1 MAKRRKV
8 GVQKSGVAN
17 EKKTAIRNK
26 KKSRAFCPRPK
37 ARART
42 PRALSAPP
50 PRTRRLVTSV
60 LRRGMAS
67 ASSAGPAGGD
77 IVIPLMDDLH
87 LHLRDGAAASSLLAA
102 LPATVARALIMP
114 NLKPPVVTAADVA
127 AYGARLAGWLPAGSR
142 FQPLMSLYL
151 TDRTDAVNERARAR
165 AAAYGRQI
173 AASVQTHFVEN
184 ARKSGAGAVCRQRA
198 LCLSLLPSTAILAF
212 RRRSSTPRARRAPSP
227 SSTTR
232 RAWCRGCHFM
242 HGWYADAADCYAA
255 LAAHAPHLAAARRPT
270 RTLA

>member
-1 MAKRRKV
+1 MARRSKV
-8 GVQKSGVAN
+8 RRTNLVARR
-17 EKKTAIRNK
+17 AA
-26 KKSRAFCPRPK
+26 KSRLARRLLQN
-37 ARART
+37 ARAK
-42 PRALSAPP
+42 AVHAAHSAPP
-50 PRTRRLVTSV
+50 PRTRRLVTSL

-151 TDRTDAVNERARAR
+151 TDRTDAVNERACAR
-165 AAAYGRQI
+165 AAARGRQI
-173 AASVQTHFVEN
+173 AAAVQAHSEGH
-184 ARKSGAGAVCRQRA
+184 AREVWRWSCV
-198 LCLSLLPSTAILAF
+198 PST
-212 RRRSSTPRARRAPSP
+212 
-227 SSTTR
+227 
-232 RAWCRGCHFM
+232 C
-242 HGWYADAADCYAA
+242 
-255 LAAHAPHLAAARRPT
+255 
-270 RTLA
+270 